1 MSQRVDFIDVSH
13 WQDQINWTD
22 VAVLNPQLVG
32 VIAKCTEGKSYLDP
46 EYKNN
51 RAGALNNGL
60 AFAPYHYLT
69 QGDGAGQMAWFLN
82 CAQVREGERIVL
94 DYEEMDPE
102 VRLADLEDAVAYLRS
117 ECPDLQITIYGASK
131 LTEDCVNGDS
141 SFLEGTSLWAA
152 RYSAVNQPV
161 IASPPW
167 ECWTAWQFSDDGE
180 VEGIPGGVDVNT
192 FNGTPSACLAWFGER
207 PEPEPVPEPE
217 PEPEPAPV
225 PGEVFVSTLQMAN
238 HEVVVT
244 IGGGLV
250 RIYVD
255 GKEWVEA

>member
-1 MSQRVDFIDVSH
+1 VSQRVDFIDVSH

-102 VRLADLEDAVAYLRS
+102 VRLADLEDAVAYLR
-117 ECPDLQITIYGASK
+117 
-131 LTEDCVNGDS
+131 
-141 SFLEGTSLWAA
+141 
-152 RYSAVNQPV
+152 
-161 IASPPW
+161 
-167 ECWTAWQFSDDGE
+167 
-180 VEGIPGGVDVNT
+180 
-192 FNGTPSACLAWFGER
+192 
-207 PEPEPVPEPE
+207 
-217 PEPEPAPV
+217 EPAPV